1 MSTSENLAT
10 GSTEGST
17 KDIQECMREI
27 WRVFKSIVQGPSQTS
42 DQIDSDEDIKIQLD
56 GVSSIF
62 DDLHVIIVINKLL
75 QIEQKVESSG
85 EEAQPGDEPGQE
97 SILPVNSYNKIYK
110 FLRNLI
116 IHSAAT
122 IEEIQMEV
130 YVQNSDAF
138 VTLIGNCLKY
148 IKVNSASQKLVPYD
162 LIGLI
167 IDLISKIAKKSKQM
181 RIEIDVC

>member
-1 MSTSENLAT
+1 M
-10 GSTEGST
+10 EGVT
-17 KDIQECMREI
+17 N
-27 WRVFKSIVQGPSQTS
+27 
-42 DQIDSDEDIKIQLD
+42 
-56 GVSSIF
+56 IF

-75 QIEQKVESSG
+75 QIEQKVQGAEDSQLG
-85 EEAQPGDEPGQE
+85 EEQQE

-138 VTLIGNCLKY
+138 VTLIVNCLKY
-148 IKVNSASQKLVPYD
+148 IKINSASQKLVPYD

-167 IDLISKIAKKSKQM
+167 NDLISKIAKKSKQM
-181 RIEIDVC
+181 RIEIDVCQFINVFQQLFRILQIQNSFDLWLETMVQY